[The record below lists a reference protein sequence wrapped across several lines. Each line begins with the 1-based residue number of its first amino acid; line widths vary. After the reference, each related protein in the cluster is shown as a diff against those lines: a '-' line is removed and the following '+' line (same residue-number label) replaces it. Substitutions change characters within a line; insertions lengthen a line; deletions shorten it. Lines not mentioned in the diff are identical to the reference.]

1 MSLGCC
7 HCPPAAQYSAV
18 DIAVDTGDTA
28 DFGFAAVLFPPAAL
42 LYMAAALFPPAADS
56 EMKPYPVL
64 VVQSTVVLWY
74 SENPFPADSVHP
86 YSVAAGSAAIN
97 YSAAVRPDFAVVDL
111 NSDTAARLPAPGSVP
126 WLLDSSHTR
135 AAYSMAF
142 EAAVPCMQTA
152 APALGIHFAL
162 VYALLPS
169 SLSHQ
174 SPQLRHSFP

>member
-1 MSLGCC
+1 
-7 HCPPAAQYSAV
+7 
-18 DIAVDTGDTA
+18 
-28 DFGFAAVLFPPAAL
+28 
-42 LYMAAALFPPAADS
+42 
-56 EMKPYPVL
+56 MKPYPVL

-74 SENPFPADSVHP
+74 SENPFPADSVHL
-86 YSVAAGSAAIN
+86 YLCSAAAGSAALN
-97 YSAAVRPDFAVVDL
+97 HSAAVRPDFAVVDL
-111 NSDTAARLPAPGSVP
+111 NSDTAAQLPALVP

-152 APALGIHFAL
+152 APVLEIHLAL

-174 SPQLRHSFP
+174 SPQLRHSFL